1 MAFTS
6 PADRKRYDEARTE
19 LDRSAGNAE
28 RWLKQMTGGFSGEI
42 LLNDAERAA
51 VKATRDE
58 LQRVKVWNT
67 TWLQWAQKGFDA
79 NGRAY
84 SLNHYLQ
91 VGKDLAQALSF
102 YTKQGYNASA
112 FNLAAD
118 AAEKKVEQ
126 VGKAAESALQKA
138 EDAANKLAGPWSWKT
153 KGLVG
158 LAATAVVGILARGL
172 VK

>member
-1 MAFTS
+1 MALTAEQRQS
-6 PADRKRYDEARTE
+6 VERARAE
-19 LDRSAGNAE
+19 LDRSTAGAE
-28 RWLKQMTGGFSGEI
+28 RWLEQMTGGITGDL

-58 LQRVKVWNT
+58 MQRVKEWNT
-67 TWLQWAQKGFDA
+67 TWRTWVEKGFVPT
-79 NGRAY
+79 GHSY
-84 SLNHYLQ
+84 KLSHYIQ

-102 YTKQGYNASA
+102 YTRQGYNASA